1 MTQYNG
7 GCLCGAIR
15 IEIIGE
21 PIRVGICH
29 CLDCRKRQG
38 AIFHSFAIFPR
49 ETATITG
56 ETRAYESKHFC
67 PTCGSPL
74 FDLWPGEIEL
84 HLGCLDTTSQLEPT
98 YEGWMVRREAWLPP
112 FGVENHYERDRPRS

>member
-1 MTQYNG
+1 MSQYNG
-7 GCLCGAIR
+7 GCLCGAVR
-15 IEIIGE
+15 IEISGE

-38 AIFHSFAIFPR
+38 ALFHSFAIFPM

-56 ETRAYESKHFC
+56 ETRAWKSKHFC

-84 HLGCLDTTSQLEPT
+84 HLGCLDAPSDLKPT
-98 YEGWMVRREAWLPP
+98 YEGWMVRREGWLPP
-112 FGVENHYERDRPRS
+112 FDVEHHYERDRPRD